1 MRISLLAAL
10 AMLATGASAQTIEIL
25 SVEEKGN
32 TVEIA
37 IRTDIATP
45 FEVMAGVALAG
56 QKPQDVFIG
65 NSLRQTISSQEQVLR
80 VPVLQNGEVLP
91 SGDFLAEV
99 SFYPRWGAEKAPAA
113 TKALTENIEVAQPF
127 VLGGSGASS
136 DDVARRENLQRWVML
151 NTAAGDRFNL
161 KAFQA
166 QLGESEETEGANAN
180 GTISA
185 HYFPAADMTLFENK
199 VLGTLVTWKMG
210 REDKL

>member
-1 MRISLLAAL
+1 MRISILAAL

-45 FEVMAGVALAG
+45 FEVMAGVSLAG
-56 QKPQDVFIG
+56 QKPQDVYIG
-65 NSLRQTISSQEQVLR
+65 NSLRQTISASEQVLK
-80 VPVLQNGEVLP
+80 VPVLQNGEMLP

-99 SFYPRWGAEKAPAA
+99 SFYTRWGAKKAPAE
-113 TKALTENIEVAQPF
+113 TKALTDDIEVAVPF

-136 DDVARRENLQRWVML
+136 DDIARRENLQRWVML
-151 NTAAGDRFNL
+151 NTGAGDKFNL

-166 QLGESEETEGANAN
+166 QLGASEETEGANAI
-180 GTISA
+180 GTVSA
-185 HYFPAADMTLFENK
+185 HYFPAADMTLFEDK